1 MAKTEL
7 TITIDERL
15 AATVKRVA
23 TETRQQ
29 ESDVIERALR
39 AYFGLQN
46 TIDRIRTRL
55 GDDGLDEEEADEFGV
70 AEVKAYRAEQEG
82 KR

>member
-15 AATVKRVA
+15 AAAVQRVA
-23 TETRQQ
+23 SETQQ
-29 ESDVIERALR
+29 RDSDVVEHALR

-46 TIDRIRTRL
+46 TVDRIRKKL
-55 GDDGLDEEEADEFGV
+55 GDDGLDEAEADEFGV
-70 AEVKAYRAEQEG
+70 AEVKAYRAEQETQ
-82 KR
+82 R